1 MGSTP
6 RRCGYRAEPEHLLTQ
21 MRHLAEQ
28 VATMVVGTLLLAVIF
43 SLRVVFGFPRTASGP
58 AFAGPL
64 CIYRKSRA
72 HSTS

>member
-43 SLRVVFGFPRTASGP
+43 SLRGSLRISPHSLRARFCGPFVHLPEVPRP
-58 AFAGPL
+58 Q
-64 CIYRKSRA
+64 
-72 HSTS
+72 H